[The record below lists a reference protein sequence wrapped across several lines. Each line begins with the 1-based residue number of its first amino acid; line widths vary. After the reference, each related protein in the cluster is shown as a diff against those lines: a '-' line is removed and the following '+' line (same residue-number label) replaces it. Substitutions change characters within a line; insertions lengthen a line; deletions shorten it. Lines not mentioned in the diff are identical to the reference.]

1 MTEFLAEALE
11 KELDYGV
18 KELVIILPVINY
30 FTSDKVCIVV
40 IETLS

>member
-18 KELVIILPVINY
+18 KELVIILRLISY
-30 FTSDKVCIVV
+30 
-40 IETLS
+40 